1 MPKED
6 DHHRAND
13 VSLDSVNAVL
23 ILLKDEIKEF
33 KEIQKDGFREVKETH
48 KAMWSKIDIQNE
60 KIQKLETKTS
70 NIELKL
76 VGVGVGVTM
85 AWDWLKNKL

>member
-6 DHHRAND
+6 EHHRGTD
-13 VSLDSVNAVL
+13 ISLDSVNQIL
-23 ILLKDEIKEF
+23 IAIKNDITEF
-33 KEIQKDGFREVKETH
+33 KENQKEGFREVKETH
-48 KAMWSKIDIQNE
+48 KAMWNKIDIQNE

-76 VGVGVGVTM
+76 IGIGVGVTM